1 METALRV
8 AAGVIGAIGLILLF
22 ESLARAVLI
31 PHPVMSLFT
40 RATRVVAQAY
50 ISLVARRG
58 FGYHRQHRLLSG
70 LGPLLVLGTLF
81 VAVVGI
87 GVTYALLTYAL
98 SPVTAKEATYQAGSA
113 LLTLGLLETENPPE
127 VAVAFLAA
135 FTGMALIAVLIGYLL
150 ALFTS
155 YTGRE
160 TMVTKSSLWAGEPS
174 WGPEL
179 LCRRRLSGAGPMD
192 PLTEGWIDWVCEVRS
207 SHIQYPVLSYFRSA
221 SATRGWLNALLARLD
236 AAALEIAVTVNR
248 NEGDCASLLA
258 EGSQTFRVLRTHLE
272 SRRKLEHGPPHP
284 TEERPTAALDHR
296 SRALYHAI
304 RTDGRRATWHRKRNP
319 ESRRQSSITRPEFDH
334 ACELMSRVGIELRS
348 DRDAAFHRF
357 LELRSAYEFNAYRAA
372 ERIHAVP
379 APWSGPRRGGIPTL
393 WPTLSATFVDP
404 E

>member
-1 METALRV
+1 M
-8 AAGVIGAIGLILLF
+8 
-22 ESLARAVLI
+22 
-31 PHPVMSLFT
+31 
-40 RATRVVAQAY
+40 
-50 ISLVARRG
+50 
-58 FGYHRQHRLLSG
+58 
-70 LGPLLVLGTLF
+70 
-81 VAVVGI
+81 
-87 GVTYALLTYAL
+87 
-98 SPVTAKEATYQAGSA
+98 
-113 LLTLGLLETENPPE
+113 GLLETETRRRS
-127 VAVAFLAA
+127 AVAFLAA

-174 WGPEL
+174 WGPS
-179 LCRRRLSGAGPMD
+179 CCAAGACPAPVMD

-207 SHIQYPVLSYFRSA
+207 SHIRYPVLSTSGWRPPR
-221 SATRGWLNALLARLD
+221 RGWLNALLARLD

-258 EGSQTFRVLRTHLE
+258 EGSQTFRVLRTHFWN
-272 SRRKLEHGPPHP
+272 PPQTRTRTPASHRGR
-284 TEERPTAALDHR
+284 TMGALDHR

-372 ERIHAVP
+372 ERIHVVP
-379 APWSGPRRGGIPTL
+379 CPLVWTTPGWDPDTVAHLVRDLRGPVTCVV
-393 WPTLSATFVDP
+393 T
-404 E
+404 